1 MLLAIDVG
9 NTLTDF
15 GFFADD
21 KLLNSYL
28 MDSDTKRSE
37 DETRARLLLMF
48 QSLDIELS
56 EIDEVIISSVVP
68 SIGTVLFSL
77 SQKLFDVKAKVVGPG
92 LKNGLQMRVDNP
104 SEVGADIIADA
115 VGGKERYGSSLF
127 IADLGTA
134 SKYLHIDDDGAY
146 AGLVIAPGMRLSLD
160 ALVKGTAALPE
171 IPLTKKA
178 KIIGKNTVDC
188 MVSGIINGT
197 IYQVRCF
204 AEAYEKAV
212 GHKLTKILTGGNAKY
227 IKDELPEFIYD
238 KDLLMEGLYAINL
251 KNRK

>member
-48 QSLDIELS
+48 KSLEIELS

-68 SIGTVLFSL
+68 SIGTILTSL
-77 SQKLFDVKAKVVGPG
+77 SQKLFNVKAKVIGPG
-92 LKNGLQMRVDNP
+92 LKNGLMMRVDNP
-104 SEVGADIIADA
+104 SEVGADLIADA
-115 VGGKERYGSSLF
+115 VGGKERYGNSLF

-134 SKYLHIDDDGAY
+134 SKYLLIDEDGAY
-146 AGLVIAPGMRLSLD
+146 SGLAIAPGMRLS
-160 ALVKGTAALPE
+160 AALPE
-171 IPLTKKA
+171 ISLSKKA
-178 KIIGKNTVDC
+178 KIYGKNTVDC
-188 MVSGIINGT
+188 MASGIINGT
-197 IYQVRCF
+197 IYQVRGF

-212 GHKLTKILTGGNAKY
+212 GHKLTKILTGGNAEY
-227 IKDELPEFIYD
+227 VKDELPEFIYD

>member
-37 DETRARLLLMF
+37 DETRSRLLLMLK
-48 QSLDIELS
+48 SLDIELS

-68 SIGTVLFSL
+68 SIGTILTNL
-77 SQKLFDVKAKVVGPG
+77 GQKLFGVKAKVIGPG
-92 LKNGLQMRVDNP
+92 LKNGLMMRVDNP
-104 SEVGADIIADA
+104 SEVGADLIADA
-115 VGGKERYGSSLF
+115 VGAKEWYGNNVF
-127 IADLGTA
+127 VADLGTA
-134 SKYLHIDDDGAY
+134 SKYLYIDGDGAY
-146 AGLVIAPGMRLSLD
+146 SGLAIAPGMRLSLE
-160 ALVKGTAALPE
+160 ALSNGTAALPE
-171 IPLTKKA
+171 ISLSKKA
-178 KIIGKNTVDC
+178 KILGKNTVDC
-188 MVSGIINGT
+188 MASGIINGT
-197 IYQVRCF
+197 IYEVRGF
-204 AEAYEKAV
+204 ADAFEKAV
-212 GHKLTKILTGGNAKY
+212 GHKLTKILTGGNAEY
-227 IKDELPEFIYD
+227 VKDELPEFIYD